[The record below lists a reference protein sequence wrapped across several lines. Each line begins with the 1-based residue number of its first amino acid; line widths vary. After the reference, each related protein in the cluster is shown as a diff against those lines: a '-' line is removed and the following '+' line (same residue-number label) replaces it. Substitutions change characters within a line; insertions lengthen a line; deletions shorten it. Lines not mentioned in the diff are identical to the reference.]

1 LYFNFKLMHIIQDI
15 IGHQQN
21 EKCSLC
27 DPISVND
34 SIRLKKKENPCLFEP
49 NIIKYFLLNKF
60 N

>member
-1 LYFNFKLMHIIQDI
+1 MHIIQDI